1 MKQLADVIRDPE
13 LPEKF
18 KPDLHQLYMAMNAAT
33 MPSLSQCRSAF
44 SRLKTTC
51 ARAEEIQ
58 ANTRQ
63 LMQTL
68 ERGEAVDAQAVQTYL
83 RKVDEYVSHDAL
95 PDLRSR
101 LA

>member
-18 KPDLHQLYMAMNAAT
+18 KADLHQLYMAMNAAT
-33 MPSLSQCRSAF
+33 MPTMAQCRSAY
-44 SRLKTTC
+44 SRLKNTC
-51 ARAEEIQ
+51 ARAEDIQ

-63 LMQTL
+63 LMQTF
-68 ERGEAVDAQAVQTYL
+68 ERGESVDAQAVQTYL

-95 PDLRSR
+95 PELRSR
-101 LA
+101 LS